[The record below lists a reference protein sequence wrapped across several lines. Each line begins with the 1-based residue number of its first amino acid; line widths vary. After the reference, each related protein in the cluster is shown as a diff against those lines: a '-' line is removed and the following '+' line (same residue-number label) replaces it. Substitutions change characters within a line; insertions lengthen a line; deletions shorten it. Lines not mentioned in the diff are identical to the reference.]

1 MKNNVMKI
9 LLVGILL
16 FCFIGAV
23 SASDNMAELMDSDD
37 LGDFDDDS
45 LGVSDSEIMEN
56 IDDGI
61 LFDDSGSEIADD
73 DEKPSE
79 IYINNSREESGDG
92 LSPETAY
99 KSFDYY
105 TFDKVAVN
113 GTIHLSEGNYVVPTG
128 GQEYNTNYN
137 VVGQEGTVIN
147 SFWFD
152 GGSTYCNFNLTLTF
166 INVTF
171 EVPSVSEVSFPEVND
186 GIYMERLIYYGISM
200 DGRDFNFINCTFIN
214 TSLVSGV
221 HQHAEPNRDGVT
233 DVCTATFENCKFL
246 NYTYDPDV
254 KYYNVS
260 LFEDFVYPTIE
271 YETTSMITNFECSK
285 FIFNNCLF
293 DNVSCDAI
301 VDSYGGN
308 VDNYGRVDGVYIYN
322 STFSNCDING
332 VVKARQASNIVISK
346 CISDF
351 PASPDI
357 PVTSPFYINST
368 ADRPVINTT
377 LEVVASG
384 NSLIITLTDESNKPL
399 VDVEIEVVTNGR
411 VSYEYTNEDG
421 KIVLSNLSGNYSFE
435 ISYPG
440 DEYEG
445 YTPASVNK
453 TFSFAETNDNGT
465 NNSEIAPAKIATKLT
480 APKVTAVYNVAKK
493 LVITL
498 KDASGKVLANKKV
511 TVKVG
516 SITKTLATN
525 KNGQVSLNVA
535 TLVPNTYTAT
545 IIFKEDAN
553 YKGSSLSSKVTVSKG
568 AAKLAAK
575 AKTFKVKAKTKKL
588 SVTLKDSKNRALK
601 GKKLTIKV
609 NGKTYTAKTNK
620 NGVAT
625 FKITKLSKKGTYKS
639 KIVFKGDKWYKS
651 VSKVVKIKAK

>member
-1 MKNNVMKI
+1 MKI
-9 LLVGILL
+9 LLVGLLL
-16 FCFIGAV
+16 FCFIGTV
-23 SASDNMAELMDSDD
+23 SASDNMTELMDSEDIDD
-37 LGDFDDDS
+37 FNDDS
-45 LGVSDSEIMEN
+45 LSVSDCEIMEN
-56 IDDGI
+56 IDDNI
-61 LFDDSGSEIADD
+61 LSDDSEIAED

-79 IYINNSREESGDG
+79 IYINNTREENGDG

-99 KSFDYY
+99 KSFGYY

-113 GTIHLSEGNYVVPTG
+113 GTIHLSEGNYGVPNG
-128 GQEYNTNYN
+128 GQKYNTNYN

-152 GGSTYCNFNLTLTF
+152 GGGTYCNFNQTLTF

-171 EVPSVSEVSFPEVND
+171 EVPSGGEFSFPELND
-186 GIYMERLIYYGISM
+186 GIYTDILIHYGISM

-221 HQHAEPNRDGVT
+221 HQHAESNRDGVT

-246 NYTYDPDV
+246 NYTYDPEV
-254 KYYNVS
+254 KSYNVTMYS
-260 LFEDFVYPTIE
+260 GFVYPVSE

-322 STFSNCDING
+322 STFSNCDTNG
-332 VVKARQASNIVISK
+332 IVKARQASNIVISK

-357 PVTSPFYINST
+357 PVVAPFYINST
-368 ADRPVINTT
+368 ADRPVINTS
-377 LEVVASG
+377 LNVVASG
-384 NSLIITLTDESNKPL
+384 NSLIITLTDESNNPL

-411 VSYEYTNEDG
+411 VSYEYTNENG

-453 TFSFAETNDNGT
+453 TFSFMETSDNSTND
-465 NNSEIAPAKIATKLT
+465 SEIVPVKVATKLI
-480 APKVTAVYNVAKK
+480 APKVSAVYNVAKK
-493 LVITL
+493 LAITL
-498 KDASGKVLANKKV
+498 KDANGKALVNKKV

-516 SITKTLATN
+516 SISKTLTTN
-525 KNGQVSLNVA
+525 NKGQVSLNVA
-535 TLVPNTYTAT
+535 TLVP
-545 IIFKEDAN
+545 
-553 YKGSSLSSKVTVSKG
+553 
-568 AAKLAAK
+568 
-575 AKTFKVKAKTKKL
+575 
-588 SVTLKDSKNRALK
+588 
-601 GKKLTIKV
+601 
-609 NGKTYTAKTNK
+609 KTYTAAISF
-620 NGVAT
+620 NGDD
-625 FKITKLSKKGTYKS
+625 LYKAS
-639 KIVFKGDKWYKS
+639 SASAKIVISKG
-651 VSKVVKIKAK
+651 VTN